1 MQGRGG
7 GWQNL
12 KIDAIF
18 LDFGDTFLKP
28 DFGGCCAVE
37 EAGVEGAGR
46 GVWGVS
52 NWTGSAGCD

>member
-7 GWQNL
+7 GWQYL

-18 LDFGDTFLKP
+18 LDFGDTVLKP

-37 EAGVEGAGR
+37 EAGVEGAVDSVCIGCSC
-46 GVWGVS
+46 GVL
-52 NWTGSAGCD
+52 

>member
-7 GWQNL
+7 GWQYL

-37 EAGVEGAGR
+37 EAGVEGACR
-46 GVWGVS
+46 FRATPFRVVRFF
-52 NWTGSAGCD
+52 